1 MSMMPYFG
9 HSGIVRAVSNHLPA
23 VSLFLGPASVGKWE
37 LAEHLRVEKGF
48 KKSDVLR
55 VRRLT
60 QENARF
66 IVRFASERPKGFA
79 RLVIARLTEQAT
91 RGAQNTLLK
100 ALEESPDT
108 YFILIAEEDPL
119 PTIRSRSTVFNFGL
133 LTDDE
138 VFNILIQRKNYSPEK
153 ATEYT
158 KVAGGQVR
166 RALSHTQDK
175 ESKMLVL
182 RAVDA
187 VQRRDSTDL
196 ESLASQWQDDH
207 TELLI
212 TWCYESMT
220 SQWKKFSPED
230 TAVVGTK
237 IPLRILMAV
246 KEDLRP
252 RLVVRAA
259 LASVLQEQR

>member
-1 MSMMPYFG
+1 MMPYFG
-9 HSGIVRAVSNHLPA
+9 HRGIVQAVDNHLPA

-37 LAEHLRVEKGF
+37 LAEHIRFIKKF
-48 KKSDVLR
+48 KNSDVLR

-108 YFILIAEEDPL
+108 YFILIAEEEPL
-119 PTIRSRSTVFNFGL
+119 PTIRSRATVFNFGL
-133 LTDDE
+133 LSDE
-138 VFNILIQRKNYSPEK
+138 DVFNILLQRRNYSADK
-153 ATEYT
+153 ALEYA
-158 KVAGGQVR
+158 KISGGQVN
-166 RALSHTQDK
+166 RALSHGQDK

-182 RAVDA
+182 RAIDA
-187 VQRRDSTDL
+187 IHRRDANEL
-196 ESLASQWQDDH
+196 ESLAPLWQEEH
-207 TELLI
+207 TELLT
-212 TWCYESMT
+212 TWCYEALT
-220 SQWKKFSPED
+220 SQWKKFSRED
-230 TAVVGTK
+230 SAVVGTR
-237 IPLRILMAV
+237 IPLRILMTTR
-246 KEDLRP
+246 EDLRP
-252 RLVVRAA
+252 RLIVRAA